1 MLSKSNFLTK
11 LLTDVSGIQRLSV
24 SDLARKLRKP
34 TVLRRVRRTQAMM
47 VTVGWRATCTKAQIR
62 NCRHITVL
70 LTNRPCASKRV
81 AMVARKRAWSLP
93 REGREQSAAAAFPS
107 ADCFICSRPE

>member
-1 MLSKSNFLTK
+1 MLLTNFVTK

-34 TVLRRVRRTQAMM
+34 TVLRRVRRTQATM
-47 VTVGWRATCTKAQIR
+47 VTVGWRATCTQTQIG
-62 NCRHITVL
+62 NCNHNTLL

-81 AMVARKRAWSLP
+81 AMVWRKRA
-93 REGREQSAAAAFPS
+93 
-107 ADCFICSRPE
+107 